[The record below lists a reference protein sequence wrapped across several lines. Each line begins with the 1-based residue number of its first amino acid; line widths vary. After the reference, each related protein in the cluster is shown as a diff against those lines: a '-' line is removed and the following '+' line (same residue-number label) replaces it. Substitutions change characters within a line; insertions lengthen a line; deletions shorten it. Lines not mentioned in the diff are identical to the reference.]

1 MGDPLASI
9 PPGTKKETD
18 VVTRKVFIN
27 GTAIS
32 NEILLSQ
39 ITVSKY
45 FNKIASAK
53 MIFLDG
59 SASNRNFSLS
69 NDDKF
74 KPGNTIKIQLGYS
87 GQADTIFE
95 GIIIKHG
102 IKVRQ
107 QASSLLMIE
116 AKDKAI
122 KLTMARK
129 NAYHINKTDSDIITD
144 LAGDLSKDID
154 PTKFSNKQLIQ
165 FDTTDWDFIVTRAE
179 ANSMLVLTD
188 DGKLIV
194 KKPSTSSAPVLTA
207 TYGSDIW
214 EFEAEM
220 DARKQV
226 KQITSHSW
234 DYTKQE
240 VEESDAGTSDFK
252 DPVGSAA
259 SGGLAGAI
267 SGALGGAAGSS
278 AIDLGAVLG
287 AELQLNHSGHLTEN
301 QLQNWSDAYA
311 LRNHLLRTA
320 GRVRIQGKAAVK
332 PGNLIT
338 LAGVGDRFNGNVF
351 VTGVM
356 HHYEGGWQTDIQFG
370 WREDWFFKK
379 EDVMNKPA
387 AGLLPGV
394 NGLQIGVVL
403 DVDDKE
409 DGGQYRVKVHVP
421 VITSG
426 NEGVWA
432 RVATLDAGD
441 SRGVYFR
448 PQVSDEVVIGFLND
462 DPREAVI
469 LGCLHSKDSKKAPL
483 PEEDGKLQYG
493 FVTKEK
499 MKLIFDDS
507 NKRITIIAT
516 TASGEK
522 SIIMNDDSGALIM
535 SDENQNTIKM
545 EASGITI
552 QSAKNV
558 TIKGAKVMIN

>member
-39 ITVSKY
+39 IIVSKY
-45 FNKIASAK
+45 FNKVASAK

-59 SASNRNFSLS
+59 SASDRNFSLS

-87 GQADTIFE
+87 GEADTIFE

-154 PTKFSNKQLIQ
+154 PTTFSNKQLVQ

-194 KKPSTSSAPVLTA
+194 KKPSTSGTPVLTA

-240 VEESDAGTSDFK
+240 IEESDPGTSDFK
-252 DPVGSAA
+252 DPAGSAA

-278 AIDLGAVLG
+278 QIDLGAVLG
-287 AELQLNHSGHLTEN
+287 AELELNHSGHLTEN
-301 QLQNWSDAYA
+301 QLQDWSDAYT

-370 WREDWFFKK
+370 WRDDWFYKK

-387 AGLLPGV
+387 SGLLPGV

-409 DGGQYRVKVHVP
+409 EGGQYRVKVHVP

-426 NEGVWA
+426 NEGIWA

-448 PQVSDEVVIGFLND
+448 PQVSDEVVLGFLND

-469 LGCLHSKDSKKAPL
+469 LGCLHSKDSKKSPL
-483 PEEDGKLQYG
+483 PEEEGKLQYG